1 MSNRRDSIFE
11 YICYYL
17 EPYVSKAISKAGSL
31 NAITKQRFD
40 LEFSLIYIYRKKNKG
55 FLCLLGN
62 HTANSPTGE
71 QIVSLFSLEMEKDEL
86 FFDELFSG

>member
-40 LEFSLIYIYRKKNKG
+40 LEFSLIYIYRKKIRAFCVYLG
-55 FLCLLGN
+55 TTLLI
-62 HTANSPTGE
+62 HPQESK
-71 QIVSLFSLEMEKDEL
+71 L
-86 FFDELFSG
+86 